1 MAKFTSSTALAHRA
15 PIVVHMPR
23 RSRARAFARRAAP
36 HVRRFGSAGKRS
48 LPLIGLAIGGLAV
61 GYADGKK
68 LLDKLPKLG
77 GSSAATLG
85 VAGWALTK
93 FFKNPNI
100 RMAGYAAI
108 AVAAFDFGRV
118 HGGGTS
124 GFPEQ
129 DGGAGPGGGF

>member
-1 MAKFTSSTALAHRA
+1 MAKFTSSTALAHR
-15 PIVVHMPR
+15 PSIVVHMPK
-23 RSRARAFARRAAP
+23 RSRARNLVRRAAP
-36 HVRRFGSAGKRS
+36 HVRRVGRAAGRS
-48 LPLIGLAIGGLAV
+48 VPLMGLALGGLAV
-61 GYADGKK
+61 GYLDGKK
-68 LLDKLPKLG
+68 FLDKLPKLG
-77 GSSAATLG
+77 GSSVVTLG

-93 FFKNPNI
+93 FSKNQHL

-124 GFPEQ
+124 GFD